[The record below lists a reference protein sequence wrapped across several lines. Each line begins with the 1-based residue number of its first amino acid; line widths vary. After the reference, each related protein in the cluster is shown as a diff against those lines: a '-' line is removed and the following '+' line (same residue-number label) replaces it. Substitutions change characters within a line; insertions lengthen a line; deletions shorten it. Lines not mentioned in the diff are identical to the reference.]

1 MSDKWEEL
9 ASVFKMV
16 FDNPQITI
24 CDTTTS
30 NDIVGWD
37 SFSHINLIAA
47 IEEHFGIEF
56 TQSEAF
62 NFENVGEL
70 MATLQKKIEFR
81 K

>member
-1 MSDKWEEL
+1 MTDQWEDL
-9 ASVFKMV
+9 TSVFRMV

-24 CDTTTS
+24 NEKTTS

-37 SFSHINLIAA
+37 SFSHINLISA
-47 IEEHFGIEF
+47 IEEHFKIEF

-70 MATLQKKIEFR
+70 MTTLQKKVNH
-81 K
+81 